1 MNIICIDT
9 SAGMAVTAQGEK
21 DPVTSILKPKGGQY
35 SAHLIPLIDETV
47 TKAGFTIDN
56 TDIIV
61 CPQGPGSF
69 TGLRIAYAAAKAITL
84 ATNAQFYCI
93 PTLQIIETGYP
104 CAVEQTLAVIDAK
117 RDRFYVQLFKEGNP
131 AGQAQDICAKKAAG
145 LLEADKKTV
154 ICGFGTKKFKNDME
168 GVPAPK
174 YISFFETEHEKLS
187 ELMLNCTLAGKNLI
201 KVHDYDGPVY
211 IRKSDAEKGA

>member
-117 RDRFYVQLFKEGNP
+117 RDRFYVQLFKNSRP
-131 AGQAQDICAKKAAG
+131 AGAAADICAEKALD
-145 LLEADKKTV
+145 LLDTKEPAL
-154 ICGFGTKKFKNDME
+154 ICGFGTEKFKTDIGE
-168 GVPAPK
+168 RAVSGRL
-174 YISFFETEHEKLS
+174 SFFETEPEKLS
-187 ELMLNCTLAGKNLI
+187 ALMCAYILEKRELVPVN
-201 KVHDYDGPVY
+201 DYDGPVY
-211 IRKSDAEKGA
+211 IRKSDAEKET